1 MHELSICEALLT
13 HVTDIVQQQQA
24 DYASD
29 ITVQVGALSGVEAD
43 LLERAF
49 SVARIGTV
57 AENAQLHIETLAI
70 KIKCKKCNAET
81 EAAVNR
87 LLCGECGHWHTR
99 VIAGEELL
107 LRQVEVHQH
116 SSSSFS
122 SSKCE

>member
-13 HVTDIVQQQQA
+13 HVAEIAQQQQA
-24 DYASD
+24 DYVSD

-43 LLERAF
+43 LLVRAF

-70 KIKCKKCNAET
+70 KIKCKKCEAET
-81 EAAVNR
+81 EATVNR
-87 LLCGECGHWHTR
+87 LLCGVCGHWHTR

-116 SSSSFS
+116 PPSYPS
-122 SSKCE
+122 EP